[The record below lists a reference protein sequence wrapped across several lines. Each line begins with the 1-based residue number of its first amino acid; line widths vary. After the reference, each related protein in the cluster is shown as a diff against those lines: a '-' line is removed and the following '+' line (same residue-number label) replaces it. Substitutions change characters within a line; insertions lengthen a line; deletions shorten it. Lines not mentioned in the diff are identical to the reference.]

1 MKPNSAFRVRQ
12 QLQLEWGAAG
22 PLLAEASRCAGD
34 PLPLLPILRAAPD
47 PAPVPGT
54 GNTLALWEFLAA
66 LAAED
71 LTAARAVEPHLDAAA
86 ILAQAGVQLPAGTT
100 WGVFAAE
107 SSGTRLE
114 AKPNNDGGAWL
125 LSGTKPWC
133 SLAAQLDHAV
143 VTAHV
148 DGGRRAFAVDLTQ
161 PAVTVEPA
169 EWISR
174 GLAGVPSGPVSFQQA
189 VATPVGGTDWYL
201 RRPGFAWGG
210 IGVAA
215 CWFGGAVGLF
225 RTLRTAATSRT
236 PDQLALAWL
245 GEADRL
251 LAAGA
256 DVLAAAA
263 AAVDAGAAGAVQ
275 AHRVRGQIAA
285 ICSRMLEICG
295 HALGPAP
302 LVWDEQH
309 ARRVA
314 DLTVYLRQH
323 HASRDDAALG
333 ALVLEQQEPAW

>member
-1 MKPNSAFRVRQ
+1 MKENSAFRVRQ
-12 QLQLEWGAAG
+12 QPRLEWGAAG

-34 PLPLLPILRAAPD
+34 PLPLLPILRAAPA
-47 PAPVPGT
+47 PAPVPGS

-86 ILAQAGVQLPAGTT
+86 ILAQARVESPAGTT

-133 SLAAQLDHAV
+133 SLAAQLDRAV

-148 DGGRRAFAVDLTQ
+148 EGGRRAFAVDLTQ

-174 GLAGVPSGPVSFQQA
+174 GLAAVPSGPVSFQQA
-189 VATPVGGTDWYL
+189 AGTPVGGTDWYL
-201 RRPGFAWGG
+201 HRPGFAWGG

-225 RTLRTAATSRT
+225 RTLRAAATSRP

-263 AAVDAGAAGAVQ
+263 GAVDDGAAGAVQ

-285 ICSRMLEICG
+285 VCSRMLEICG

-302 LVWDEQH
+302 MVWDEQH
-309 ARRVA
+309 ARRMA
-314 DLTVYLRQH
+314 DLSVYIRQH
-323 HASRDDAALG
+323 HAVRDDAALG
-333 ALVLEQQEPAW
+333 TIMMEQGESEW

>member
-1 MKPNSAFRVRQ
+1 MEPNSAFRVRQ
-12 QLQLEWGAAG
+12 QLRLEWGAAG

-34 PLPLLPILRAAPD
+34 PLPLLPILRAE
-47 PAPVPGT
+47 PAAVPVPGS
-54 GNTLALWEFLAA
+54 GETLALWEFLAA

-71 LTAARAVEPHLDAAA
+71 LTAARTVEPHLDAAA
-86 ILAQAGVQLPAGTT
+86 ILAQAGMQLPAGTT

-107 SSGTRLE
+107 SAGTRLD
-114 AKPNNDGGAWL
+114 AKNNDGGAWL

-133 SLAAQLDHAV
+133 SLAAHLDHAV

-161 PAVTVEPA
+161 PAVSVESA
-169 EWISR
+169 SWISR
-174 GLAGVPSGPVSFQQA
+174 GLAAVPSGPAAFDQA
-189 VATPVGGTDWYL
+189 VAVPVGGTDWYL
-201 RRPGFAWGG
+201 HRPGFAWGG

-251 LAAGA
+251 LATGA

-263 AAVDAGAAGAVQ
+263 AAVDAGAAAAVQ

-295 HALGPAP
+295 HALGPGP
-302 LVWDEQH
+302 LVWDEPH

-323 HASRDDAALG
+323 HSSRDDAALG
-333 ALVLEQQEPAW
+333 ALVLEQAEPAW